1 MNPGINSECG
11 LPDNGLNRYALHS
24 QRPDLEAQRVDY
36 ILVGGGLQSG
46 LMALAI
52 SHHQPKA
59 SWILIEQQDKLAGNH
74 TWSFHATDIPESCGA
89 WAEPLAEYR
98 WPGYH
103 IRVGG
108 RVRSVKIPYC
118 TCSSEH
124 FAKVLM
130 PLAEHSQRHILTS
143 TTVDQIA
150 PGSVTLSDGRRIDA
164 TVVIDNRGP
173 APMNAGN
180 FAGGFQKFW
189 GFELEFNT
197 DWPHAN
203 PIIMDDQIDQQD
215 GFRFIYTL
223 PMEHRRVLV
232 EDTRFSNTPSIDRE
246 ECLERVCAYVVS
258 QGLHDWRI
266 VREENG
272 VLPMPTGGSL
282 PGSGLP
288 MLAGGYRGGWFHAA
302 TGYSFAMA
310 LQVAACVATNPADR
324 LPEFLGHL
332 SHEHAWRS
340 RFARFLNRLLFELVK
355 PQTRYQIFRRFYR
368 VLDEPAIARFYG
380 HRFTPRDAFRIVV
393 GIPPMGLRPIQFLR
407 SYTRLPATRVVAQPS
422 TQPSTQPHKVPG

>member
-1 MNPGINSECG
+1 MNPQNGSPQYG
-11 LPDNGLNRYALHS
+11 LQEPRS
-24 QRPDLEAQRVDY
+24 REEVPRVDY
-36 ILVGGGLQSG
+36 IFVGGGLQSG

-52 SHHQPKA
+52 SHHQPQA
-59 SWILIEQQDKLAGNH
+59 SWILIEQQKKLAGNH
-74 TWSFHATDIPESCGA
+74 TWSFHATDIPESCSA

-98 WPGYH
+98 WPRYD

-108 RVRSVKIPYC
+108 RVRSVEIPYR

-124 FAKVLM
+124 FAKVVM
-130 PLAEHSQRHILTS
+130 PLTLQSHRRILTN

-150 PGSVTLSDGRRIDA
+150 SGSVTLSDGRRIDA
-164 TVVIDNRGP
+164 TTVIDNRGP
-173 APMNAGN
+173 APLNAGN

-223 PMEHRRVLV
+223 PLERRRVLV

-246 ECLERVCAYVVS
+246 ECLEKVRAYVVS
-258 QGLHDWRI
+258 RGYHDWRI
-266 VREENG
+266 VREEQG
-272 VLPMPTGGSL
+272 VLPMPTAGSF

-288 MLAGGYRGGWFHAA
+288 MFAGGYRGGWFHAA
-302 TGYSFAMA
+302 TGYSFSMA

-324 LPEFLGHL
+324 LPQVFRQL
-332 SHEHAWRS
+332 SHEHAWRA

-380 HRFTPRDAFRIVV
+380 HRFTPLDAFRIVV
-393 GIPPMGLRPIQFLR
+393 GIPPMGLRPFQFFR
-407 SYTRLPATRVVAQPS
+407 SYKRLPSGRAVI
-422 TQPSTQPHKVPG
+422 QPSTQPHKVLG